1 MSGTVLADA
10 GPLVAYLDRSDKHH
24 EWAKAQMGLLS
35 APLVTCEAVMA
46 EAWHLLRR
54 GRINPDYLLGLV
66 EHGALV
72 VRFDLMAEMQE
83 VRRLIR
89 CYEDV
94 PMSLADAC
102 LVRMSELEAKVR
114 VFTID
119 SDFTV
124 YRRNGRKLIPLMM
137 PGE

>member
-1 MSGTVLADA
+1 MNGVVLADA

-24 EWAKAQMGLLS
+24 EWAKSQMGLLS
-35 APLVTCEAVMA
+35 SPLVTCEAVMA

-54 GRINPDYLLGLV
+54 GRINPDYLLGMV

-72 VRFDLMAEMQE
+72 VRFDLMEEMKE

-89 CYEDV
+89 RFEDV

-102 LVRMSELEAKVR
+102 LVRMCELERKVT
-114 VFTID
+114 VFTVD
-119 SDFTV
+119 SDFSV
-124 YRRNGRKLIPLMM
+124 YRMNGRKVIPVMM
-137 PGE
+137 PDA

>member
-35 APLVTCEAVMA
+35 APLVTSEAVMA
-46 EAWHLLRR
+46 EVWHLLRR

-89 CYEDV
+89 RHEDV